1 MPSVCPTLEKANDAR
16 RRAWRELQAIRKML
30 ALVVDDLPPPPKPAS
45 FEAEGALLRAALA
58 KAVAEPWR
66 RLAELEAAVE
76 GLKPYLSNTL
86 QDGLY
91 PMRVNDLNRAMHRP
105 RPDAKALDA
114 LQALPFGHPFF
125 KATVDAR

>member
-30 ALVVDDLPPPPKPAS
+30 ALVVEDLPPPPKPPS

-58 KAVAEPWR
+58 KAITEPWE
-66 RLAELEAAVE
+66 RLTALEKAVE

-86 QDGLY
+86 NDGRY
-91 PMRVNDLNRAMHRP
+91 PMCVNDLNRAMSRP
-105 RPDAKALDA
+105 RPEAKKLEALRSVKSRVA
-114 LQALPFGHPFF
+114 
-125 KATVDAR
+125 ARG